1 MAVFSD
7 GLGQST
13 VLIVDDAVPN
23 RILLKKALS
32 GDYRTLEAADG
43 REALQLM
50 RAEPDISLVI
60 LDIMMPVLDG
70 YGVLENMRK
79 DEELSKIPVV
89 IVTASEDMH
98 SQIKAFDLGA
108 VDVIIKPFNPQ
119 IILHRVHNI
128 ISRRESERIA
138 EQNWEYERELRE
150 AEYDKLTGLYSREG
164 FYRHVRKCLEARQD
178 EPYIL
183 VRFDLDRFKAF
194 NDTFG
199 TEAGD
204 RLLSSIG
211 ELLRGLNT
219 QERVFGRIESDH
231 FAAVLSEKDFEENNL
246 DVFSAA
252 GSASTQRNS
261 A

>member
-128 ISRRESERIA
+128 ISRRESERLA
-138 EQNWEYERELRE
+138 ELNREYERSCGRRN
-150 AEYDKLTGLYSREG
+150 TTSSP
-164 FYRHVRKCLEARQD
+164 VC
-178 EPYIL
+178 
-183 VRFDLDRFKAF
+183 
-194 NDTFG
+194 T
-199 TEAGD
+199 AG
-204 RLLSSIG
+204 
-211 ELLRGLNT
+211 
-219 QERVFGRIESDH
+219 RVFIAMSANVLKPGRTSRIY
-231 FAAVLSEKDFEENNL
+231 L
-246 DVFSAA
+246 
-252 GSASTQRNS
+252 SASTLTALRLSTTPSAQRRATGFSLPS
-261 A
+261 ASCCAG